1 MGSRHGVPTGPIRA
15 VTFDLWNTLLTS
27 VPGGLEVRR
36 RYWEEVIEER
46 RLDIPPTLLEGVLSI
61 LPDRFETEWR
71 TGRHYGPERAL
82 EECFVAF
89 GDRVDAED
97 CRALADAFDL
107 ASYHLQVIPVPDAAN
122 VLSAVAGRGLL
133 VGIVSDTNL
142 AIGRHLRTYLDRYGI
157 LEHVH
162 FAAFSDEVGV
172 YKPSPLIFQAALY
185 GLGVDDPASVIHV
198 GDLKRTDVAGA
209 RNFGMGTVRFN
220 GAIDDDEPGED
231 ADHVIDD
238 LIELLD
244 LLSHLTPIRKVTG
257 KSRG

>member
-1 MGSRHGVPTGPIRA
+1 MGSRQGASAGLIRA

-27 VPGGLEVRR
+27 PTGGLEIRR
-36 RYWEEVIEER
+36 QYWEEVIRER
-46 RLDIPPTLLEGVLSI
+46 NLDIPPALLEGVLSV

-71 TGRHYGPERAL
+71 AGRHYGPERAL
-82 EECFVAF
+82 EESFAAF
-89 GDRVDAED
+89 SDRVNAED
-97 CRALADAFDL
+97 CQALADAFDL
-107 ASYHLQVIPVPDAAN
+107 ASYHLQVMPVPDAAN
-122 VLSAVAGRGLL
+122 VLSAVASTGLV

-172 YKPSPLIFQAALY
+172 YKPNPLIFQAALH

-198 GDLKRTDVAGA
+198 GDLKRTDIAGA
-209 RNFGMGTVRFN
+209 RAFGMGTVRFS
-220 GAIDDDEPGED
+220 GAIDDDESGED

-238 LIELLD
+238 LTELLK
-244 LLSHLTPIRKVTG
+244 LL
-257 KSRG
+257 